1 MPFVASVSSGE
12 YACARRK
19 RMLRRDG
26 AWPTFKDGDCGEVG
40 EDDAS
45 AQVKHS
51 DIARGERVRWR
62 GCAG

>member
-1 MPFVASVSSGE
+1 
-12 YACARRK
+12 
-19 RMLRRDG
+19 MLRRDG